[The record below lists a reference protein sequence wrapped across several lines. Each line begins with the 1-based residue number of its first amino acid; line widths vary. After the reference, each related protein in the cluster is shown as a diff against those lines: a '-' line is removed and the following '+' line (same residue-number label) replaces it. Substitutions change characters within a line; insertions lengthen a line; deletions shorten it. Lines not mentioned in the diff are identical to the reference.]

1 MNSNAIDS
9 NLAGKPFACGA
20 TGLRLTPNLDETLDA
35 VNTQSAYTSWAPN
48 YDTDV
53 NLTRDL
59 DREVSARMLGDK
71 RYALTVEAAC
81 GTGKNTPFFASVSDS
96 VLALD
101 FSLGMLSVARQRV
114 RETNVKFQ
122 QNDLLETW
130 PCADEAAALV
140 SCNLV
145 LEHIEN
151 LQHIFNEAA
160 RVLAVGGTFFVS
172 ELHPHKQ
179 YLGSQARFVDA
190 QHIETRIEAFVHH
203 LSDYLH
209 AAEAANLTLEKIEES
224 WHPKEMGQNKPPRL
238 ISFIFRKLQR
248 QDER

>member
-1 MNSNAIDS
+1 
-9 NLAGKPFACGA
+9 
-20 TGLRLTPNLDETLDA
+20 LTFTSL
-35 VNTQSAYTSWAPN
+35 NTQSAYTIWAPN

-59 DREVSARMLGDK
+59 DRDMTARMLGSK

-81 GTGKNTPFFASVSDS
+81 GTGKNTPFLASISGS

-101 FSLGMLSVARQRV
+101 FSPGMLALARERV
-114 RETNVKFQ
+114 RATNVQFQ
-122 QNDLLETW
+122 QTDLRDAW
-130 PCADEAAALV
+130 PCADESATLV

-151 LQHIFNEAA
+151 LFHAFSEAA

-179 YLGSQARFVDA
+179 YLGSQARFMHEQQV
-190 QHIETRIEAFVHH
+190 ETRIEAFVHH
-203 LSDYLH
+203 LSDYLR
-209 AAEAANLTLEKIEES
+209 AAEAASLKLEKLEES
-224 WHPKEMGQNKPPRL
+224 WHAEEMGQSKPPRL
-238 ISFIFRKLQR
+238 ISLLFRKCAPQG
-248 QDER
+248 